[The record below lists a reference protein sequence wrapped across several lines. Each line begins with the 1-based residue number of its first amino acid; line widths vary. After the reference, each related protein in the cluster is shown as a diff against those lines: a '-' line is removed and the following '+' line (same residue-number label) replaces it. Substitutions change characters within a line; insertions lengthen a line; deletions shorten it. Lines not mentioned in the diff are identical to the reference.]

1 MGSAVGGFVNI
12 GRSDEEDV
20 QLTNNPGAD
29 VSTAVGNALAGGI
42 SVALAENGKVRLMV
56 PMVYPAAA
64 WNCCCGCWQGTS
76 SVFSAWVP
84 AWSTAGR

>member
-20 QLTNNPGAD
+20 QLVNNPGAT

-42 SVALAENGKVRLMV
+42 SVGLAENGEVWLLV
-56 PMVYPAAA
+56 AMVYPAAA
-64 WNCCCGCWQGTS
+64 
-76 SVFSAWVP
+76 
-84 AWSTAGR
+84 